1 MVTQTVQAQWLFYTH
16 THTHTLKI
24 QLSVNSVLLIDL
36 CFRSQENPM
45 MKQPRKKEKVLMEQ
59 ILTLE
64 RVNISC
70 LTAYPREVL
79 LARLV
84 LGWSLGTWTSGEFPP
99 FLELIRTAHCAWTVC
114 VTMKVYAEHLFSF
127 WECGIWGCARQGMPT
142 WWAVNRNARH
152 HTYNDLP

>member
-1 MVTQTVQAQWLFYTH
+1 MIILH

-99 FLELIRTAHCAWTVC
+99 FLELIRTAHCA
-114 VTMKVYAEHLFSF
+114 
-127 WECGIWGCARQGMPT
+127 
-142 WWAVNRNARH
+142 
-152 HTYNDLP
+152 